1 MSGLNDPRVFFAAE
15 RTLLSW
21 NRTSLALMAFGFMIE
36 RSGLLLTIYG
46 PELSGP
52 LHRSLS
58 FWLGTAFIVLGGVTA
73 GLAAAQHRTVLKTL
87 RPVEIPRGY
96 RPSFGVAMNLVVML
110 LGLLLAFELF
120 WNAPR

>member
-36 RSGLLLTIYG
+36 RSGLLMTIFN
-46 PELSGP
+46 PELLGP
-52 LHRSLS
+52 SHRGFS
-58 FWLGTAFIVLGGVTA
+58 FWLGTAFIVLGGITA
-73 GLAAAQHRTVLKTL
+73 GLAAAQHRKVVAML
-87 RPVEIPRGY
+87 RPIEIPRGY
-96 RPSFGVAMNLVVML
+96 RPNFGVVMNLVVML
-110 LGLLLAFELF
+110 LGILLATELF